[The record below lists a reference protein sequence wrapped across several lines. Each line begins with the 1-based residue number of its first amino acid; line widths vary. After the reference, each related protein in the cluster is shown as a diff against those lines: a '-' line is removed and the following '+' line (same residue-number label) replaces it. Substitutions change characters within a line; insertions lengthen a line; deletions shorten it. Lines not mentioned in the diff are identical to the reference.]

1 MRAPPTTSSIPPTAK
16 RTFDVSDF
24 LAAARNGTT
33 LLYCSLDLASLGES
47 AVADVAPLSAF
58 DLRAERPT
66 PTRGVVWLGGGRP
79 VTHAHYDTAHN
90 LFVQILGRKRFHLWP
105 PTNSLPCYPSRHS
118 LHRQSSLANP
128 LATRHLEVIL
138 EEGDALYLPP
148 FYTHH
153 VEALTNLSV
162 SVAVWS
168 ESDECRRKD
177 ALESL
182 PLPWEGDWPAGKIVR
197 AASLFLRG
205 VLTHAYDGD
214 EEAGRRTLRALLES
228 RYEPL
233 RSLPEADREGLL
245 STEADVAVL
254 RGYCVGLEEDGEAL
268 RLHVAANARR
278 VGEAVRAVSS
288 DEGIVRIALGNYLE
302 AVAEFAVAGR
312 RERIYAVLSE
322 CVLAT

>member
-47 AVADVAPLSAF
+47 AVADVTPLSAF

-90 LFVQILGRKRFHLWP
+90 LFVQIFGRKRFHLWP
-105 PTNSLPCYPSRHS
+105 PTNSLPFYPSRHS
-118 LHRQSSLANP
+118 LHRQSSSAYP
-128 LATRHLEVIL
+128 LATRLLEVIL

-182 PLPWEGDWPAGKIVR
+182 PLPWEGDWSEGKIVR
-197 AASLFLRG
+197 VASLFLRG

-214 EEAGRRTLRALLES
+214 EEA
-228 RYEPL
+228 
-233 RSLPEADREGLL
+233 ADAAGAR
-245 STEADVAVL
+245 VAV
-254 RGYCVGLEEDGEAL
+254 
-268 RLHVAANARR
+268 
-278 VGEAVRAVSS
+278 
-288 DEGIVRIALGNYLE
+288 
-302 AVAEFAVAGR
+302 
-312 RERIYAVLSE
+312 
-322 CVLAT
+322 

>member
-1 MRAPPTTSSIPPTAK
+1 MAGRSYGGSPRQHGQGAPAHRRASRHHGP
-16 RTFDVSDF
+16 RH
-24 LAAARNGTT
+24 
-33 LLYCSLDLASLGES
+33 
-47 AVADVAPLSAF
+47 
-58 DLRAERPT
+58 
-66 PTRGVVWLGGGRP
+66 GGRRR
-79 VTHAHYDTAHN
+79 
-90 LFVQILGRKRFHLWP
+90 GRARVAEDRL
-105 PTNSLPCYPSRHS
+105 
-118 LHRQSSLANP
+118 P
-128 LATRHLEVIL
+128 LAVVLEL

-245 STEADVAVL
+245 STEAEAAVL
-254 RGYCVGLEEDGEAL
+254 RGLAEAL
-268 RLHVAANARR
+268 RWLL
-278 VGEAVRAVSS
+278 AVFHPDV
-288 DEGIVRIALGNYLE
+288 LE
-302 AVAEFAVAGR
+302 IHYF
-312 RERIYAVLSE
+312 
-322 CVLAT
+322 